1 MNSYTL
7 YRLYPSKGQ

>member
-7 YRLYPSKGQ
+7 HAP

>member
-7 YRLYPSKGQ
+7 YHLK